1 MNIGHKIAKGSF
13 LYPEKNFFFF
23 CMNRSRYQ
31 EESAQ
36 MTGCA
41 NSLIP
46 VTDSNLSSTLIVRGK
61 QQHPSQF
68 SLQFLNRS
76 KFYVLTNTIFMVL
89 ELCCPPRL
97 PTLIP
102 PQDVDSVRSPFF
114 HQTVSGS
121 PCYHYLY
128 HMKFGYLGVICL
140 FCLGCYPGL
149 HL

>member
-13 LYPEKNFFFF
+13 LYPEKKFIFF

-61 QQHPSQF
+61 
-68 SLQFLNRS
+68 
-76 KFYVLTNTIFMVL
+76 
-89 ELCCPPRL
+89 
-97 PTLIP
+97 
-102 PQDVDSVRSPFF
+102 
-114 HQTVSGS
+114 
-121 PCYHYLY
+121 
-128 HMKFGYLGVICL
+128 
-140 FCLGCYPGL
+140 
-149 HL
+149 